1 MVKRTGLLFGSF
13 NPVHIGHLAIA
24 NYIMEFARLEEVW
37 FILSPANPL
46 KDASN
51 IADEAHRATM
61 LQIALTGEPRFK
73 YCDIELT
80 MPRPSFTIDT
90 LEKLA
95 VIYPETNFT
104 ILIGADNLLS
114 INKWKDY
121 EKLLATRE
129 IIVYPRPGYPID
141 EPVDY
146 PKVSTINAP
155 LIEISATMLRSAITE
170 GKHLPFLLPAG
181 VFNYIKSHGL
191 YKVK

>member
-1 MVKRTGLLFGSF
+1 MKRTGLLFGSF

-24 NYIMEFARLEEVW
+24 NYIMEFAGLEGVW

-46 KDASN
+46 KDSTN
-51 IADEAHRATM
+51 LADETHRAAM

-104 ILIGADNLLS
+104 ILMGSDNLLS